1 MGITERRDRE
11 RLETRTRIM
20 DAARDLFAR
29 EGYDAVSMR
38 RIAEA
43 IEYSP
48 TAIYVHFRDKQDLMF
63 QICQSDFLALASGAV
78 TAQLRSIRDPVER
91 IRQMGHGYIR
101 FAVEH
106 PNHYRLMFMTPM
118 DYPKEMVE
126 QDPNRGNVDR
136 DSYAMLRRTC
146 QEAIEQG
153 RIRPEFRDAD
163 LVAQTFW
170 SAVHGVASLH
180 IVKCNNP
187 WIEWAGIERLSK
199 SMVDSII
206 RGVTVEHPSP
216 SPGTPGEGRGEGSA
230 SEIPDLKSETS
241 NLKSRIGGAR
251 P

>member
-1 MGITERRDRE
+1 
-11 RLETRTRIM
+11 M

-29 EGYDAVSMR
+29 EGYEAVSMR
-38 RIAEA
+38 RIGEA

-48 TAIYVHFRDKQDLMF
+48 TAIYGHFRDKQDLMF
-63 QICQSDFLALASGAV
+63 QICQTDFLALASGAV
-78 TAQLRSIRDPVER
+78 TAQLRSINDPVER

-136 DSYAMLRRTC
+136 DSYAMLRQTC
-146 QEAIEQG
+146 QEAIEQS
-153 RIRPEFRDAD
+153 RIRPEFTDAD
-163 LVAQTFW
+163 MLAQTFW

-187 WIEWAGIERLSK
+187 WIKWAGIEPLSK
-199 SMVDSII
+199 AMVDSII
-206 RGVTVEHPSP
+206 RGVTVAAPAREGEAPAEPSHRRAK
-216 SPGTPGEGRGEGSA
+216 E
-230 SEIPDLKSETS
+230 
-241 NLKSRIGGAR
+241 AR
-251 P
+251 S